1 MLARLLAARRLA
13 RAVREH
19 QHGLRLH
26 RRLVVV
32 ARREERDERRHRA
45 RRRELEAT
53 LWVRGDRAEG
63 GARAL
68 RQARRGI
75 NELGLG
81 RRLGSRLLALGGRR
95 RWRFCG
101 REELHED
108 GHRAVLEQRVG
119 EECVQRARAVATPS
133 AGTAA
138 SPERRPTSAGSS
150 ASESSG
156 DRAVG
161 VGVELLLEL
170 FELLRL
176 LSDVLGGESRREQLD
191 GSHLRNF
198 SASDRRR
205 QLR

>member
-19 QHGLRLH
+19 QHRLRLH

-32 ARREERDERRHRA
+32 ARREERDERSHRA
-45 RRRELEAT
+45 RRRKLEAA

-63 GARAL
+63 GAPAL

-75 NELGLG
+75 NQLGLG

-108 GHRAVLEQRVG
+108 GHRAVLE
-119 EECVQRARAVATPS
+119 
-133 AGTAA
+133 
-138 SPERRPTSAGSS
+138 
-150 ASESSG
+150 
-156 DRAVG
+156 
-161 VGVELLLEL
+161 
-170 FELLRL
+170 
-176 LSDVLGGESRREQLD
+176 
-191 GSHLRNF
+191 
-198 SASDRRR
+198 
-205 QLR
+205 